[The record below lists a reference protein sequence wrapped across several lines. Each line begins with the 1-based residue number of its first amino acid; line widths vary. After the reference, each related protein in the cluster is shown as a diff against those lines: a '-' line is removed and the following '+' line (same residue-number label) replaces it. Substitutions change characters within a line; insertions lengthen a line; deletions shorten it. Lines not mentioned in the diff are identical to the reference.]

1 MIIMI
6 KVMMTRMMVMIVMIA
21 ILIATIIDIIIL
33 IVIFVSHFAKTFF
46 YMMTVFSS
54 FRKSKT
60 FVLLSSLFL
69 YVSRTLN
76 DYFSM
81 YFYDEEITVIFL
93 YLMVTYFLGSKRCFE
108 VEYIYTRLYA
118 TL

>member
-1 MIIMI
+1 
-6 KVMMTRMMVMIVMIA
+6 MMTRMMVMIVMIA
-21 ILIATIIDIIIL
+21 ILITTIINIIIL

-46 YMMTVFSS
+46 YMMIVFSS

-60 FVLLSSLFL
+60 FVLYIIIIFV